1 MEISLSM
8 VTIPCIQNRLFN
20 LKELHRIEDRLF
32 YVSLYFKDSLLKQ
45 IHLMVHDDNITD
57 PIDETKRKI
66 IHDRLLNKI
75 GINVSK
81 IFLGEK
87 SFLIMITK
95 VI

>member
-1 MEISLSM
+1 
-8 VTIPCIQNRLFN
+8 
-20 LKELHRIEDRLF
+20 
-32 YVSLYFKDSLLKQ
+32 
-45 IHLMVHDDNITD
+45 MVHDDNITD